1 MLGNTCD
8 EYYKELEPVIFFFL
22 YFNINILTFLFLQNL
37 NEMSKYWYNIKL
49 KDPEKKPFEQCQ
61 TISI

>member
-8 EYYKELEPVIFFFL
+8 EYYKELEPVIFFFFL

-49 KDPEKKPFEQCQ
+49 KDPEKKTF
-61 TISI
+61 